1 MDIDYNTNK
10 CVSSPY
16 YGSHGKMNVRN
27 SMEGVLITHEI
38 DFYSFEEYAL
48 GRKVI
53 ADICNTLR
61 HTYSPYLTSSYHF
74 DKDAKKGFIKFIDS
88 EIEESEA
95 RLNRLKFAKTILSR
109 KKVIFNKK
117 EEG

>member
-10 CVSSPY
+10 CVSSPF

-38 DFYSFEEYAL
+38 EFYSFEEYAL
-48 GRKVI
+48 GQKVI
-53 ADICNTLR
+53 KDICNSLR
-61 HTYSPYLTSSYHF
+61 HTYSPSLSGHYGPE
-74 DKDAKKGFIKFIDS
+74 DKKKFTKFIDS

-95 RLNRLKFAKTILSR
+95 RLDRLKFAKIILSR
-109 KKVIFNKK
+109 KKVIFKKK